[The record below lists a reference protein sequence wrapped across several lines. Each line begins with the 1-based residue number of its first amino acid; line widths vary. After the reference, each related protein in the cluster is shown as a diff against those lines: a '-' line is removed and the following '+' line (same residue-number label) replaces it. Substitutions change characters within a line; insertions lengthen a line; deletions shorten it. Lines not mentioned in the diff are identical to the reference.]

1 MGDGDIM
8 ALVTSHL
15 SSFYTTSPHI
25 HCVPGVQV
33 QLQPSSS
40 PASAQLLP
48 VYIACQVFKSSFNR
62 PNLRYEVVKKKKVSR
77 SYMYGSVPHLVIGC
91 GLPSDPPHDFE

>member
-1 MGDGDIM
+1 MGVGDIM

-62 PNLRYEVVKKKKVSR
+62 PNLRYEVVKKKKASWSR
-77 SYMYGSVPHLVIGC
+77 RHL
-91 GLPSDPPHDFE
+91 

>member
-1 MGDGDIM
+1 MECRKRGHG
-8 ALVTSHL
+8 ASRTKQQRPHHSQPL
-15 SSFYTTSPHI
+15 SLAFP
-25 HCVPGVQV
+25 PP
-33 QLQPSSS
+33 LPS
-40 PASAQLLP
+40 LP
-48 VYIACQVFKSSFNR
+48 CNQVFKSSFNR